1 VFSSSSSSTDETF
14 TVHLSGAS
22 SGAKLMLNSTLVII
36 VDDHE
41 PGQLSFPERFYT
53 VKESQQCAIVPV
65 SRTYAR
71 ETNACFV
78 SAEF

>member
-1 VFSSSSSSTDETF
+1 
-14 TVHLSGAS
+14 
-22 SGAKLMLNSTLVII
+22 MLNSTLIII

-78 SAEF
+78 SAELWAMFLWTHTSVTEKEIQKIVLFFCA

>member
-1 VFSSSSSSTDETF
+1 M
-14 TVHLSGAS
+14 HLSGAS

-53 VKESQQCAIVPV
+53 VKESQQVRKEAPLSHHVIM
-65 SRTYAR
+65 
-71 ETNACFV
+71 
-78 SAEF
+78 